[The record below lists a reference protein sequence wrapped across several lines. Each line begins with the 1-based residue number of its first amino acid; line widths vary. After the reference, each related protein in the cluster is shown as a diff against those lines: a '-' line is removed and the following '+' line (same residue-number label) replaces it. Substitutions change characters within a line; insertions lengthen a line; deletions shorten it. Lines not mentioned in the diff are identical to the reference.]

1 MTYLLL
7 AVLLGI
13 SVLLVAR
20 ISRKPMP
27 EPDRSEGII
36 KSLSGGIRY
45 VAGHQVLLSSMALD
59 LFAVFFGGAIALLP
73 VFATEILDVGPV
85 GLGLL
90 RTAPS
95 AGARVA
101 MLGATRFP
109 PRRRAGRIL
118 LVCVAI
124 FGVSMLVFGLS
135 TSFVVSMLALFAAG
149 LADGVSVVIRMVI
162 LRVESPEALRGRIAS
177 VNHVFIGA
185 SNELGAFE
193 SGMAATLIGVVPSI
207 IFGGVATLFVVGAV
221 AIFAP
226 NLRRL
231 DLGRRLIEGPGVQPM
246 AAVSAGS
253 NIAAAEIDPGL
264 LPAMESV
271 EQAGDR

>member
-1 MTYLLL
+1 
-7 AVLLGI
+7 
-13 SVLLVAR
+13 
-20 ISRKPMP
+20 
-27 EPDRSEGII
+27 
-36 KSLSGGIRY
+36 
-45 VAGHQVLLSSMALD
+45 
-59 LFAVFFGGAIALLP
+59 
-73 VFATEILDVGPV
+73 
-85 GLGLL
+85 
-90 RTAPS
+90 
-95 AGARVA
+95 
-101 MLGATRFP
+101 
-109 PRRRAGRIL
+109 
-118 LVCVAI
+118 
-124 FGVSMLVFGLS
+124 
-135 TSFVVSMLALFAAG
+135 
-149 LADGVSVVIRMVI
+149 MVI